1 MGEVDNTDEVD
12 QACAFAS
19 FSDLTLLDQSSAQS
33 Q

>member
-1 MGEVDNTDEVD
+1 MGEVGSTDEVD

-19 FSDLTLLDQSSAQS
+19 FSNLTLLDQSFAQS